1 MSSPNLGP
9 LAMSQTKDDLVKH
22 LNISAETYTLMAKE
36 TDVVY
41 RWLISEKCHLKGNC
55 KGKPP
60 YDWSDIVERSK
71 DEAMK
76 LIVQNGTDQTAYYW
90 NLAKPTPD
98 CPNWIARWFLYHKF
112 RYRDGRN
119 RNIRA
124 DSRDTAP
131 YNPKPPSHHHH
142 NNYRH
147 SHHSYPSH
155 HRNVQV
161 DEQYSHSSYYSSASM
176 NTGMCNG
183 FYPPK
188 LSTKAGSK
196 EMMSVWNVCAPYI
209 SHKRPFVQQFA
220 TRDSQGYNYSST
232 EPSSS
237 TSRYATYSSSQ
248 AYAPS
253 STYVSYAS
261 SPITRESGQT
271 KPYDPVRDL

>member
-1 MSSPNLGP
+1 MSSPDLGP

-36 TDVVY
+36 TDTVY
-41 RWLISEKCHLKGNC
+41 RWLISEKCHLKKNC

-90 NLAKPTPD
+90 NLAKPTLD

-131 YNPKPPSHHHH
+131 YNSTTPSHHHH
-142 NNYRH
+142 HHHHH
-147 SHHSYPSH
+147 SHRSYPSH
-155 HRNVQV
+155 HRHVQV
-161 DEQYSHSSYYSSASM
+161 DEQYSHSSYYSNASM
-176 NTGMCNG
+176 NTG
-183 FYPPK
+183 
-188 LSTKAGSK
+188 
-196 EMMSVWNVCAPYI
+196 
-209 SHKRPFVQQFA
+209 
-220 TRDSQGYNYSST
+220 DSQGYDYSST

-237 TSRYATYSSSQ
+237 TSGYATYSSSQ
-248 AYAPS
+248 TYTPS
-253 STYVSYAS
+253 SSYVSYTS
-261 SPITRESGQT
+261 SPITRENGQT

>member
-1 MSSPNLGP
+1 MSSPDLGP

-142 NNYRH
+142 NGYRH

-155 HRNVQV
+155 HRYVQV
-161 DEQYSHSSYYSSASM
+161 DEQYSHSSYFSSASM
-176 NTGMCNG
+176 NTG
-183 FYPPK
+183 
-188 LSTKAGSK
+188 
-196 EMMSVWNVCAPYI
+196 
-209 SHKRPFVQQFA
+209 
-220 TRDSQGYNYSST
+220 DSQGYNYSST

-237 TSRYATYSSSQ
+237 TSGYATYSSSQ